1 MFCILEVMRGHFVNS
16 KSNKIEPLEF
26 VYKRTKDIER
36 IPFTL
41 MKKSPLKNRRH
52 THLLNLMYKRK
63 ETQVHTNSSSGRTQL
78 FDAVVRDTEHQVKTT
93 VQRSVYVKGALAWN
107 SLPAGI
113 RNRMPIMNFK
123 SHKKH
128 ELPKKTLNLLIQ

>member
-93 VQRSVYVKGALAWN
+93 VQRSVYVKGALA
-107 SLPAGI
+107 
-113 RNRMPIMNFK
+113 
-123 SHKKH
+123 
-128 ELPKKTLNLLIQ
+128 